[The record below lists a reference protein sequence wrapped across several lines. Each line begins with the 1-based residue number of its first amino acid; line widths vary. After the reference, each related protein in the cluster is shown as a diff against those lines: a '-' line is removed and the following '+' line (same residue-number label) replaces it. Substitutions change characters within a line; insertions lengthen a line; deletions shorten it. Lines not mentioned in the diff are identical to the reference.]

1 MIAVF
6 RKLKTLLRKNEPL
19 VFRATIYFFQL
30 TRVQSIGPLELTW
43 KIESFPT
50 FRNLVNN
57 KNNNTSKSKDGLCS
71 YGIPLSNDTL
81 YLEKGFVC
89 VVFDSHKPADHISSK
104 SWIGKREILECPTLS
119 SPFSSMHDFQLTDPH
134 VRSGR
139 IQCTNIQFTKIRC
152 H

>member
-1 MIAVF
+1 MTENTSVF
-6 RKLKTLLRKNEPL
+6 FGQQTQNNLFWLKLTCFRQNVSSRTKEKNDSGFSQVKTFLRKNEPL

-104 SWIGKREILECPTLS
+104 S
-119 SPFSSMHDFQLTDPH
+119 
-134 VRSGR
+134 
-139 IQCTNIQFTKIRC
+139 
-152 H
+152 